1 MSIAEITHDKTK
13 QEKSAIKIMK
23 LACPLMHTPPM
34 LREQEVGEEFT
45 AAYLAKELL
54 IDMTSFL
61 LVLIE
66 ELPIAKARQAARLL
80 ALVLALFGH
89 GRRRLLRLLSLHVV
103 RLFVLDELLIPQ
115 EGFAAHLTHKWPDFD
130 VKLIMR
136 VDILDR

>member
-1 MSIAEITHDKTK
+1 
-13 QEKSAIKIMK
+13 
-23 LACPLMHTPPM
+23 MHTPPM

-66 ELPIAKARQAARLL
+66 ELPIGKARQTARLL

-89 GRRRLLRLLSLHVV
+89 GRRRLFRLLSLHVV
-103 RLFVLDELLIPQ
+103 RLLVLDELLIPQ
-115 EGFAAHLTHKWPDFD
+115 EGFATHLTHKWPDFD

>member
-1 MSIAEITHDKTK
+1 
-13 QEKSAIKIMK
+13 
-23 LACPLMHTPPM
+23 M

-66 ELPIAKARQAARLL
+66 ELPIAKARQTARLL

-89 GRRRLLRLLSLHVV
+89 RHRRRLFRLLSLHVV
-103 RLFVLDELLIPQ
+103 RLLMLDELLIPQ